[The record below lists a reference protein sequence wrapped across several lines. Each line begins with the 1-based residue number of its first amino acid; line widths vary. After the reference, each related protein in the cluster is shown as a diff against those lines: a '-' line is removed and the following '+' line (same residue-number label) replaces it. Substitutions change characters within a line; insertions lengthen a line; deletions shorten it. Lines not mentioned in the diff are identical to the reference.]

1 MLRGTYSVS
10 ALLEYNQ
17 RRTLNFSTPSHEPFY
32 HHFLQLKMKNIV
44 LICALILAVSAA
56 AFGHSKAD
64 SSSAKAPTTKMTG
77 YVVDA
82 SCAKD
87 MAESPSPMDSA
98 AAHTKKC
105 ALQEMCQASGYGLFS
120 DGKWYKFDANGDAKA
135 TAFIK
140 KTTKKD
146 HLMVDVSG
154 TLKDGKFTLASIK
167 KHKSSKSKKKST

>member
-1 MLRGTYSVS
+1 
-10 ALLEYNQ
+10 
-17 RRTLNFSTPSHEPFY
+17 
-32 HHFLQLKMKNIV
+32 MKNI
-44 LICALILAVSAA
+44 ALIFMFTMALSAA
-56 AFGHSKAD
+56 SFGLGKAD

-120 DGKWYKFDANGDAKA
+120 DGKWYKFDTNGDAKA

-146 HLMVDVSG
+146 HLMVDVTG
-154 TLKDGKFTLASIK
+154 TMEDGKLTLASINE
-167 KHKSSKSKKKST
+167 HKSSKSKKKST